1 MNKTFRKQGFLNVSE
16 MPKAFLSNL
25 EIFDFQ
31 VFGNF
36 ISKTFLNK
44 TFLPVLMPE
53 KELDYLLILKAL
65 NEIPFGVG
73 KKLLIDFLNGNED
86 NESIKRNK
94 LYNLDNFGSMA
105 YDKDELTQLIDNLI
119 MNKLIQTTSVNQN
132 KFWKVMELSQKGR
145 DELVNPEL
153 YKKKLSYN
161 FKEITTDITEQ
172 DKQLFTAF
180 SDFLGKYNDEQ
191 KKAIIS
197 NKKHILCIAGA
208 GSGKTTVLTKRI
220 EFLIKYRSIPVDK
233 ILAITFTRKARQEMI
248 NRLGD
253 EVIVETFN
261 SFCEKILRK
270 HNHIIY
276 DQTVRVIN
284 YKDKIGMI
292 NRALSDLKINID
304 RAIDTYFTY
313 AQKRSKTNEQLANI
327 FMNDCFFIR
336 DYFKFKH
343 RKIDR
348 AAFQTSDIKHEK
360 SANLVYSVCNF
371 IESFMQKNGLRD
383 FADQLID
390 AIALFEHNK
399 ELIPEFQHILIDE
412 YQDVNSTQI
421 KLIDLLDP
429 ENILAVGD
437 PRQSIYGWRG
447 SDIKYI
453 LNFQDKYPDC
463 EIITLKKNYRSSKH
477 IVDLINK
484 SIKNMSLTDLE
495 TSIAGKKD
503 IRLLKFDSEDA
514 EFEFVLKTIT
524 SSKIPRNEIFVL
536 ARTNRQLNELSILM
550 KSRRINHLVRSD
562 EMKRSD
568 VAKENDVTLATI
580 HSIKGLEAK
589 LVFVIGCSSNNFPCK
604 GSEHPVIEMVK
615 VDEYDK
621 EEEERRLFY
630 VAMSRAKESLYIS
643 YSGKNPTYFITDDML
658 EIIGG
663 TKQIDE
669 SRFTLSKS
677 NDLITRLKDWRRQ
690 LSQEQ
695 DVPAYIIMLDRT
707 IIDLAVKNPLTKE
720 DLEKVMGLGPI
731 KIMKYGDAILDMV
744 NS

>member
-1 MNKTFRKQGFLNVSE
+1 MT
-16 MPKAFLSNL
+16 
-25 EIFDFQ
+25 
-31 VFGNF
+31 
-36 ISKTFLNK
+36 
-44 TFLPVLMPE
+44 E
-53 KELDYLLILKAL
+53 KKMDYLLILKAL
-65 NEIPFGVG
+65 DEIPFGVG
-73 KKLLIDFLNGNED
+73 KKLLIDFLNGNKN
-86 NESIKRNK
+86 NESIKRNI
-94 LYNLDNFGSMA
+94 LYDLDNFGSMA
-105 YDKDELTQLIDNLI
+105 YDKGELVQLIDNLI
-119 MNKLIQTTSVNQN
+119 MNKLIQTRSVSQN

-172 DKQLFTAF
+172 DKQLFSAF
-180 SDFLGKYNDEQ
+180 SGFLGKYNDEQ

-220 EFLIKYRSIPVDK
+220 EFLIQYRSVPVDK

-248 NRLGD
+248 NRLGN
-253 EVIVETFN
+253 EVMVETFN

-270 HNHIIY
+270 HNHIAY
-276 DQTVRVIN
+276 DKTVRVIS
-284 YKDKIGMI
+284 YKDKIGIM
-292 NRALSDLKINID
+292 NKALAGLKTNID
-304 RAIDTYFTY
+304 EAIDIYFTY

-343 RKIDR
+343 KKIDR
-348 AAFQTSDIKHEK
+348 TAFQASDTKHEK
-360 SANLVYSVCNF
+360 SADLVFSVCNF
-371 IESFMQKNGLRD
+371 IESFMQKSGLRD

-390 AIALFEHNK
+390 AIALFENNK
-399 ELIPEFQHILIDE
+399 ELIPEFQHILVDE

-429 ENILAVGD
+429 ENIFAVGD

-453 LNFQDKYPDC
+453 LNFQDKYPGYD
-463 EIITLKKNYRSSKH
+463 IITLKKNYRSSKH
-477 IVDLINK
+477 IVDLINR
-484 SIKNMSLTDLE
+484 SIRNMSLTDLE

-503 IRLLKFDSEDA
+503 IKLLKFNSEDA
-514 EFEFVLKTIT
+514 EFEFVLETIT
-524 SSKIPRNEIFVL
+524 SSKIPGNDIFVL
-536 ARTNRQLNELSILM
+536 ARTNRQLNELSNLM
-550 KSRRINHLVRSD
+550 KLKRIDHIVRSD
-562 EMKRSD
+562 EMKRSIT
-568 VAKENDVTLATI
+568 AKENDITLATV

-630 VAMSRAKESLYIS
+630 VAMSRAKESLYLS

-658 EIIGG
+658 EIIEEDSKQNFESLSAGVDK
-663 TKQIDE
+663 TKQKGKAG
-669 SRFTLSKS
+669 FTLSKS
-677 NDLITRLKDWRRQ
+677 SDMITRLKDWRKQ
-690 LSQEQ
+690 LSREQ
-695 DVPAYIIMLDRT
+695 GVPAYIILHDRT
-707 IIDLAVKNPLTKE
+707 IIDIAIKNPLTKE
-720 DLEKVMGLGPI
+720 DLEKVMGLGPA
-731 KIMKYGDAILDMV
+731 KIMKYGDDILSMV
-744 NS
+744 NC